1 MKELVVSEVDSQTR
15 QEAVAALMPSI
26 VDLMK
31 QSGWNKSDLDCV
43 VVGEGPGSFTGVRT
57 GIVTGRTIAQ
67 GLQLPLLA
75 VSLLDCYASVAELP
89 AAILLSAGR
98 GRYFVAGYDSAIR
111 QSTDSTKREAAD
123 SAIPSKDVRPIEME
137 RTHPACFDASEL
149 ATGTFNTSVPPTSVS
164 LEELGDLF
172 AEFPVWYLDGKALSE
187 LKEAPE
193 KLVSQREGRSLGIGA
208 GKDAGAPRLES
219 LPILENIATKQAQ
232 IAWDRLSL
240 KLVEASLSEE
250 RLSEECSKLLDCGKL
265 SGSSDSAGKS
275 QLLRDSLLQAF
286 PYHSVKPLY
295 LRSPSITLKKNASEK
310 PHGS

>member
-15 QEAVAALMPSI
+15 QEAVAALMPSV
-26 VDLMK
+26 VDLMNEA
-31 QSGWNKSDLDCV
+31 GWNKSDLDCV

-67 GLQLPLLA
+67 GLNLPLLA
-75 VSLLDCYASVAELP
+75 VSLLDCYASVVELP

-111 QSTDSTKREAAD
+111 S
-123 SAIPSKDVRPIEME
+123 
-137 RTHPACFDASEL
+137 
-149 ATGTFNTSVPPTSVS
+149 TGTFNTSVPPISVS

-172 AEFPVWYLDGKALSE
+172 SEFFVWYLDGKALSE
-187 LKEAPE
+187 LEGAPE
-193 KLVSQREGRSLGIGA
+193 KLVSQHARRAPSVGA
-208 GKDAGAPRLES
+208 GKDAGAPRLVS

-240 KLVEASLSEE
+240 KLAEASLSEE
-250 RLSEECSKLLDCGKL
+250 GLSKQ
-265 SGSSDSAGKS
+265 SGSSDSAGKRR
-275 QLLRDSLLQAF
+275 LLRDSLLQAF
-286 PYHSVKPLY
+286 PYHSVTPLY
-295 LRSPSITLKKNASEK
+295 LRSPSITLKKTASEK